1 MAVKEVH
8 GPGPRG
14 ARGPRPKVENPGKLL
29 KRIMDEVFRNYLPHC
44 ILVLVC
50 IVVSALANVQASL
63 FLQTLM
69 DDYIVPM
76 TRQQNPSFAP
86 LAGALVRMCCI
97 YLVGILAAWANARI
111 MVNVTQGTLR
121 NLRTELFTHMESL
134 PIRYFDAHPHGD
146 IMSVYT
152 NDVDTLRQMLSQS
165 IPQLVSSVITIVSVF
180 FSMCMLSW
188 QLTIVTML
196 MVALMLFCSKQIA
209 KSSSKYFIQQQRD
222 LGKVNGYIEEM
233 MEGQKVVKVFTHEQQ
248 TLAGF
253 RELND
258 QLKES
263 AKQANAFSN
272 IMMPVNA
279 QLGNI
284 SYAICALTG
293 AAMAVGGVGGM
304 TLGTVVAFLS
314 LNKGFNMPISQVS
327 MQANSVI
334 MALAGAERIF
344 KMMDEPSE
352 TRMEQYESYVSD
364 QFAGRDFW
372 VMLKSRVDLLAGKR
386 KANGVFKGKDH
397 YLLEDI
403 AKPDEDQMKENLSA
417 MKMFQKQYKDIP
429 MYMMLV
435 PNAANIESD
444 KLPGYAVTEN
454 QEKQFKAIHST
465 LGSVYTWVD
474 VSDILKKHRSEEIY
488 YHTDHHWTTLGA
500 YYGYQALS
508 KSMKLDTSKTSD
520 MKPYAVTNAF
530 NGTLASTSGY
540 ETGYE
545 EPIYIYAPDN
555 LKNATEAV
563 VNNVNE
569 KKKTASLYD
578 TSKLK
583 GKDKYALFLGG
594 NYPILD
600 IKTTADST
608 DRLLIIKDSYANS
621 LIPFLI
627 PYYREIVVVDPRYY
641 YDDIEK
647 VMKKDNITSVLFLYN
662 GNTFVKDNSISGVLQ
677 ND

>member
-1 MAVKEVH
+1 
-8 GPGPRG
+8 
-14 ARGPRPKVENPGKLL
+14 
-29 KRIMDEVFRNYLPHC
+29 
-44 ILVLVC
+44 
-50 IVVSALANVQASL
+50 
-63 FLQTLM
+63 
-69 DDYIVPM
+69 
-76 TRQQNPSFAP
+76 
-86 LAGALVRMCCI
+86 
-97 YLVGILAAWANARI
+97 
-111 MVNVTQGTLR
+111 
-121 NLRTELFTHMESL
+121 
-134 PIRYFDAHPHGD
+134 
-146 IMSVYT
+146 
-152 NDVDTLRQMLSQS
+152 
-165 IPQLVSSVITIVSVF
+165 
-180 FSMCMLSW
+180 
-188 QLTIVTML
+188 
-196 MVALMLFCSKQIA
+196 
-209 KSSSKYFIQQQRD
+209 
-222 LGKVNGYIEEM
+222 
-233 MEGQKVVKVFTHEQQ
+233 
-248 TLAGF
+248 
-253 RELND
+253 
-258 QLKES
+258 
-263 AKQANAFSN
+263 
-272 IMMPVNA
+272 
-279 QLGNI
+279 
-284 SYAICALTG
+284 
-293 AAMAVGGVGGM
+293 
-304 TLGTVVAFLS
+304 
-314 LNKGFNMPISQVS
+314 
-327 MQANSVI
+327 
-334 MALAGAERIF
+334 
-344 KMMDEPSE
+344 
-352 TRMEQYESYVSD
+352 
-364 QFAGRDFW
+364 
-372 VMLKSRVDLLAGKR
+372 
-386 KANGVFKGKDH
+386 
-397 YLLEDI
+397 
-403 AKPDEDQMKENLSA
+403 
-417 MKMFQKQYKDIP
+417 
-429 MYMMLV
+429 MMLV

-488 YHTDHHWTTLGA
+488 YHT
-500 YYGYQALS
+500 
-508 KSMKLDTSKTSD
+508 SD

-540 ETGYE
+540 ETGYD

-569 KKKTASLYD
+569 KKKTATLYD

>member
-1 MAVKEVH
+1 MRQSRKKWERRREVH
-8 GPGPRG
+8 
-14 ARGPRPKVENPGKLL
+14 
-29 KRIMDEVFRNYLPHC
+29 RNK
-44 ILVLVC
+44 
-50 IVVSALANVQASL
+50 
-63 FLQTLM
+63 
-69 DDYIVPM
+69 
-76 TRQQNPSFAP
+76 
-86 LAGALVRMCCI
+86 
-97 YLVGILAAWANARI
+97 LAAVIFVI
-111 MVNVTQGTLR
+111 MMIAFCVVNLATGDR
-121 NLRTELFTHMESL
+121 EFSATENRALEQR
-134 PIRYFDAHPHGD
+134 PE
-146 IMSVYT
+146 
-152 NDVDTLRQMLSQS
+152 
-165 IPQLVSSVITIVSVF
+165 
-180 FSMCMLSW
+180 
-188 QLTIVTML
+188 LTI
-196 MVALMLFCSKQIA
+196 S
-209 KSSSKYFIQQQRD
+209 
-222 LGKVNGYIEEM
+222 GIES
-233 MEGQKVVKVFTHEQQ
+233 G
-248 TLAGF
+248 
-253 RELND
+253 RW
-258 QLKES
+258 
-263 AKQANAFSN
+263 
-272 IMMPVNA
+272 
-279 QLGNI
+279 
-284 SYAICALTG
+284 
-293 AAMAVGGVGGM
+293 
-304 TLGTVVAFLS
+304 
-314 LNKGFNMPISQVS
+314 
-327 MQANSVI
+327 
-334 MALAGAERIF
+334 
-344 KMMDEPSE
+344 
-352 TRMEQYESYVSD
+352 MEQYESYVSD

-563 VNNVNE
+563 ENNVNE
-569 KKKTASLYD
+569 KKKTATLYD